1 MGERLVGPAILAH
14 GTAGQQADFLPGII
28 SGKDVYGQGYSEPD
42 HGSDLAAIET
52 KGTVDG
58 DEIIIH
64 GQKLRTSGAQRANM
78 TFILCQTDPGA
89 PRHTTCC
96 GRNLSSA
103 WQRTP

>member
-1 MGERLVGPAILAH
+1 MLVFAEA
-14 GTAGQQADFLPGII
+14 
-28 SGKDVYGQGYSEPD
+28 
-42 HGSDLAAIET
+42 

-58 DEIIIH
+58 DEIIIY

-78 TFILCQTDPGA
+78 IFILCQTDPGA
-89 PRHTTCC
+89 PRHTRCC